1 MLLRKE
7 KNPHTQL
14 TEYNSQCL
22 TLLRWW
28 HGKACTTDTV
38 HFFNTVYPLRLNVER
53 CFGKHVYYPR
63 QHAFVFQI
71 CVLCLD
77 RPALL
82 RSGLGDFG
90 VFRTDIRWYAP
101 VSESVCVFNVSGTHL
116 YPALWGCLLGVCV
129 CGVRSI
135 LAYCSIISVI
145 LLKTSLSIL
154 LYFNLNSYLIIIH
167 ILILWQTSM

>member
-1 MLLRKE
+1 MLLGKE
-7 KNPHTQL
+7 KTPHTQL

-22 TLLRWW
+22 TLLRWC
-28 HGKACTTDTV
+28 KACTTDTV

-129 CGVRSI
+129 CCVRS
-135 LAYCSIISVI
+135 
-145 LLKTSLSIL
+145 LKTSLSIL